1 MTDPTPLASQRDL
14 FEIPREV
21 AYLNAAAYVPLP
33 RAVREAGQLGVTTKS
48 FPWHMTNSHGS
59 EISERARSAAA
70 RLLGTAADNV
80 AITGAVSYGIATAA
94 RNARATPLKQ
104 LSPMW

>member
-33 RAVREAGQLGVTTKS
+33 RAVREDNDFVTD
-48 FPWHMTNSHGS
+48 MV
-59 EISERARSAAA
+59 R
-70 RLLGTAADNV
+70 RLHQD
-80 AITGAVSYGIATAA
+80 
-94 RNARATPLKQ
+94 
-104 LSPMW
+104 